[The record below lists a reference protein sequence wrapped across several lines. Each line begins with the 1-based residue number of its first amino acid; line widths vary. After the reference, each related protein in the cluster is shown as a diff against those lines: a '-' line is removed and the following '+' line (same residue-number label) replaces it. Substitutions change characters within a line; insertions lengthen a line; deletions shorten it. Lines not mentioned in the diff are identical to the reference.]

1 MVSSRSHV
9 TSSTTW
15 CCHNTF
21 TSLTVLPRKT
31 CSQLCMIRTG
41 PSSKVSSTS
50 TTSSPQSTMSRI
62 RGVLLE
68 YGDMEYS
75 VHTRLSYS
83 RSITCRTPRSRKAPT
98 RLTLHHIFSTLLL
111 FGTSHV
117 PLLALVT
124 DSRTALI
131 TIASQ
136 ACCLTPQVQ
145 FPRSTNCLSNMFSH
159 CLKVRI
165 SMALSACSLRSPS
178 RPAHRPCITLTTCLH
193 KGVSNIV

>member
-1 MVSSRSHV
+1 MMSSRSHV

-21 TSLTVLPRKT
+21 TSLTVLLRKT
-31 CSQLCMIRTG
+31 CSRLSMIRTG
-41 PSSKVSSTS
+41 PSSKVSSAS
-50 TTSSPQSTMSRI
+50 TISSPQSTTSRI

-68 YGDMEYS
+68 YGDMEYR

-83 RSITCRTPRSRKAPT
+83 HSITCGMPRSRKAST
-98 RLTLHHIFSTLLL
+98 RLTLQRIFSTLLL

-136 ACCLTPQVQ
+136 AYCLTPQVQ
-145 FPRSTNCLSNMFSH
+145 FLWNTIWLSNLFSH

-165 SMALSACSLRSPS
+165 SMAL
-178 RPAHRPCITLTTCLH
+178 
-193 KGVSNIV
+193 

>member
-1 MVSSRSHV
+1 MMSSRSHV

-31 CSQLCMIRTG
+31 CSRLSMIRTG
-41 PSSKVSSTS
+41 PSSKVSSAS
-50 TTSSPQSTMSRI
+50 TTSSPQSTTSRI

-68 YGDMEYS
+68 YGDMEYR

-83 RSITCRTPRSRKAPT
+83 HSITCGTPRSRKAPT
-98 RLTLHHIFSTLLL
+98 RLTLQRIFSTLLL

-124 DSRTALI
+124 DSRTSLI

-145 FPRSTNCLSNMFSH
+145 FLWNTIWLSNLFSH

-165 SMALSACSLRSPS
+165 SMAL
-178 RPAHRPCITLTTCLH
+178 
-193 KGVSNIV
+193 